1 MAKSSGFLKTRKGLV
16 VSGLLA
22 FVVGWFMFLKAVD
35 TGSLQQYGLLIVLIV
50 FGVNRLLKALFPT
63 KK

>member
-22 FVVGWFMFLKAVD
+22 FVAGWFMFLKAVD
-35 TGSLQQYGLLIVLIV
+35 TGSLQQYGLLIVLII
-50 FGVNRLLKALFPT
+50 FGVNRLLKALFP

>member
-1 MAKSSGFLKTRKGLV
+1 MAKTSGFLKTRKGLV

-22 FVVGWFMFLKAVD
+22 IVAGWFMFLKAVD
-35 TGSLQQYGLLIVLIV
+35 TGSLQQYGLLIVLII
-50 FGVNRLLKALFPT
+50 FGVNRLLKALFP